1 MEKQARLAKSVFAIK
16 QHNGNCIVSYPRGFD
31 KSLIII
37 KLLETDMYREV
48 LIVANN
54 ESSIRYYKTLI
65 DSHSTISSVNVQLD
79 TAQRIIRN
87 ESLYMIDLVI
97 FTDINEDSIQLIGNN
112 SFMEAKIVLI
122 GNDIKYSIDNFT
134 IVDHIDTA
142 SAKENNWLSN
152 NIEYNLGL
160 EFSSKNKQAYKGL
173 SETIRTV
180 TEIFKDSRK
189 LITVNNSPVFKTDY
203 EVLFACVRGFAFGNR
218 YFKAEEVINKLA
230 EKKGWTQA
238 MIGADDSYA
247 SILDKFWNPVVIK
260 NNAVSYSKAIY
271 SRNMMMSNNAYKRD
285 AILQL
290 LNPNNNY
297 VELPAII
304 FNESIEFAE
313 DIALNLEQI
322 VPSKVCCY
330 HSQIKS
336 RLILDFLTGEY
347 IKTKNGIPKK
357 FGKESLKKMANS
369 GLKTGFYN
377 ILSTGKTLDFDIQVP
392 ALKTVITTSG
402 NINPIIES
410 NKSIQHESLID
421 NLTIINIYFKD
432 FILDNELVNSRDL
445 SKLIQRQTKHN
456 IEPIWI
462 NSMKDIKC

>member
-31 KSLIII
+31 KSQIII
-37 KLLETDMYREV
+37 KLLETDLYREV
-48 LIVANN
+48 LIVASN

-65 DSHSTISSVNVQLD
+65 DSHSTVSSVNVQLD

-87 ESLYMIDLVI
+87 ESLYMVDLVI
-97 FTDINEDSIQLIGNN
+97 FTDVNDDTIALIGNN
-112 SFMEAKIVLI
+112 SFMEAKIVI
-122 GNDIKYSIDNFT
+122 FT
-134 IVDHIDTA
+134 NVINTGIPYDVVDHITINE
-142 SAKENNWLSN
+142 AKENNWLPDN
-152 NIEYNLGL
+152 VEYNLGL

-189 LITVNNSPVFKTDY
+189 LITLNNSPVFKTDY
-203 EVLFACVRGFAFGNR
+203 EVLFACVRGFAFGNQ
-218 YFKAEEVINKLA
+218 YIKAEQIINKLA

-247 SILDKFWNPVVIK
+247 AILDKFWNPVVIK

-290 LNPNNNY
+290 LNPNDNY
-297 VELPAII
+297 VELPVII

-322 VPSKVCCY
+322 VPSKVCSY

-357 FGKESLKKMANS
+357 FGKESLKKMANA

-392 ALKTVITTSG
+392 ALKTVIITSG

-410 NKSIQHESLID
+410 NKSIQHESLTD
-421 NLTIINIYFKD
+421 NLIIINLYFKD

-445 SKLIQRQTKHN
+445 SKLILRQTKHN